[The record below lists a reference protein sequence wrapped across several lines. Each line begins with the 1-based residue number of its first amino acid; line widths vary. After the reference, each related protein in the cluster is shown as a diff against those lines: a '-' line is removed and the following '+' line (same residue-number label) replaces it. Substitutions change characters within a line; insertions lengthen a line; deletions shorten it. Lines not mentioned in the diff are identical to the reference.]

1 MVIAP
6 PTSFNMSGYFLYR
19 PWIPIL
25 PSRYGWILGRA
36 RSTAEGSQWGRGAG
50 AVFCYAQGVFNP
62 TKIMIFSQIIQQNGW
77 HCTVSV
83 ANIGILNFKQ
93 QEKGDFSRE
102 KWESSPERN
111 GDLSWLIGHKR
122 QGIHPGQSHTDSPNA
137 AKVLPR
143 ITLHIQYL
151 DDP

>member
-1 MVIAP
+1 MDNPSYWRTHI
-6 PTSFNMSGYFLYR
+6 FQDGYCTNQPIHLDPRAGQECGRIPVR
-19 PWIPIL
+19 P
-25 PSRYGWILGRA
+25 
-36 RSTAEGSQWGRGAG
+36 AG
-50 AVFCYAQGVFNP
+50 AIGSGFLLCPRDLQP

-77 HCTVSV
+77 HCSVSV

-102 KWESSPERN
+102 KCESSPERN
-111 GDLSWLIGHKR
+111 GDPSWLIGHKR
-122 QGIHPGQSHTDSPNA
+122 QGIQPGQSHTDSPNA